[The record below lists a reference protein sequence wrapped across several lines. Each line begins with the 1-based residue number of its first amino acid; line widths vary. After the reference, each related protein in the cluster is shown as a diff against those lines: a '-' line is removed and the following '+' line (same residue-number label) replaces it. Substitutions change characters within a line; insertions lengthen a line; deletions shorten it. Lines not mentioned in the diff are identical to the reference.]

1 MKTRKPKYLLA
12 VLLGLGLQVS
22 ARAGD
27 FYFPIGLGFSS
38 GHIDTFDKIEDSYR
52 AAGFHVHN
60 DVLVPVGLSFAP
72 YYEFDFGLGVGPTLG
87 PTAFYN
93 VHMDYPGG
101 PPPGPYRN
109 SNDNNRFSYIVP
121 IGANLRYT
129 FLRHCDVSP
138 YIIGGVR
145 YPIAGSDDLSSNS
158 QPGPYAGIGI
168 EFMRSQ
174 RLAYGVE
181 FGYDGSRIHVKDMVG
196 GGSSR
201 VTFSG
206 FTGSLLV
213 PF

>member
-1 MKTRKPKYLLA
+1 MKTRKLKYLLA
-12 VLLGLGLQVS
+12 VLLGLGLQIS

-52 AAGFHVHN
+52 AAGFHLHN
-60 DVLVPVGLSFAP
+60 DVLVPVGLSFSP
-72 YYEFDFGLGVGPTLG
+72 YYEFDCGLGIGPTLG
-87 PTAFYN
+87 PTALYN
-93 VHMDYPGG
+93 VHMDNAGG
-101 PPPGPYRN
+101 PPGPYRN
-109 SNDNNRFSYIVP
+109 SDDNNRFS
-121 IGANLRYT
+121 
-129 FLRHCDVSP
+129 

-145 YPIAGSDDLSSNS
+145 YPIAGGDDLSSNS
-158 QPGPYAGIGI
+158 QPGPYAAIGV

-174 RLAYGVE
+174 RISYGVE

-206 FTGSLLV
+206 FTGSLFV
-213 PF
+213 VF